1 MRNILT
7 ISKRELTRLRSRLGG
22 DARATILALALGAL
36 ALTWFA
42 QQQPLTV
49 GAGLY
54 RVGVTSN
61 TPAIHDSKFNIV
73 NVDSA
78 TGRTLLDQKAIDV
91 FVDGAS
97 VLTRTDDKS
106 RYAAGALKRYLEK
119 RETARINAEYDIA
132 QAFPLRVEINYFTAS
147 GESASPLPPELT
159 NPTPATA
166 PPSNEPQ
173 TAPAA
178 SDAAVREQIRAAESG
193 VLPQIQ
199 SLTDKEIIVP
209 SLTAPPNPFGQVI
222 LAFLYIMP
230 VFLVSVFFT
239 SGFMDEKTNRK
250 LTMLLSAPITPFQII
265 IGKMLPYV
273 TFSLCGVVAIALLT
287 HGDPLLALLIFAPAV
302 FFIFGIYLMVPMLY
316 RTFKD
321 TTFIS
326 MLATS
331 LTTAY
336 LITPAM
342 FSGISDL
349 AYMSPI
355 TLAVKMYRNETFGLP
370 EYLFA
375 ATPLVLIFALAL
387 YISTRVLNEEFLM
400 GFRPLH
406 RKLADAIF
414 LIINREHLST
424 SIFVLSLLLIP
435 LVYLAQ
441 LIALAISLNLP
452 MTLTLAGILFV
463 AAILEE
469 LAKSAGIVVLREHGL
484 IHSTRQVLTLTFLSA
499 LGFLVG
505 EKGLLLVTLS
515 AVAQSS
521 IAGTL
526 FNTGLLPVP
535 LAAHFIFTS
544 IVCLLTT
551 RLHVR
556 YPFALFTGAL
566 LHALY
571 NFALIRGML

>member
-7 ISKRELTRLRSRLGG
+7 ISKRELTRLGSRLGSN
-22 DARATILALALGAL
+22 ARATILALALGAL
-36 ALTWFA
+36 ALVWFA
-42 QQQPLTV
+42 QQQPLAV

-54 RVGVTSN
+54 RVGVTSDA
-61 TPAIHDSKFNIV
+61 PAIHDSKFNIV
-73 NVDSA
+73 NVDSVS
-78 TGRTLLDQKAIDV
+78 GRALLDQKAIDV
-91 FVDGAS
+91 FVDGAF
-97 VLTRTDDKS
+97 VLTRADDKS

-132 QAFPLRVEINYFTAS
+132 QAFPLRVEINYLDAAAT
-147 GESASPLPPELT
+147 LPPSTE
-159 NPTPATA
+159 
-166 PPSNEPQ
+166 S
-173 TAPAA
+173 TAPAGNGSAASSSA

-193 VLPQIQ
+193 ALPQIQ
-199 SLTDKEIIVP
+199 SLTDKEVIVP

-222 LAFLYIMP
+222 LAFIYIMP

-326 MLATS
+326 MLATA

-355 TLAVKMYRNETFGLP
+355 TLAVKMYRNEPFGLP

-387 YISTRVLNEEFLM
+387 YISTHVLNEEYLM

-406 RKLADAIF
+406 RKFADAIF
-414 LIINREHLST
+414 LIINRAHLST
-424 SIFVLSLLLIP
+424 SIFALSLLLIP

-441 LIALAISLNLP
+441 LVALAISLNLP
-452 MTLTLAGILFV
+452 MTLALAGILFV
-463 AAILEE
+463 AAIMEE
-469 LAKSAGIVVLREHGL
+469 LAKSAGIAVLNEHGL

-499 LGFLVG
+499 LGFLIG
-505 EKGLLLVTLS
+505 EKALLLVTLS

-521 IAGTL
+521 IAGAL

-551 RLHVR
+551 RLRVR
-556 YPFALFTGAL
+556 YPFALLAGAL
-566 LHALY
+566 AHALY
-571 NFALIRGML
+571 NFALIRGMP

>member
-22 DARATILALALGAL
+22 NAHATLLALALGAL
-36 ALTWFA
+36 ALVWFA
-42 QQQPLTV
+42 QQQPLAV

-54 RVGVTSN
+54 RVGVTSDA
-61 TPAIHDSKFNIV
+61 PAIHDSKFNIV

-78 TGRTLLDQKAIDV
+78 TGHTLLDQKAIDV
-91 FVDGAS
+91 FVDGAF

-132 QAFPLRVEINYFTAS
+132 QAFPLRVEINYLDAAAALPTS
-147 GESASPLPPELT
+147 TES
-159 NPTPATA
+159 TA
-166 PPSNEPQ
+166 PEGNGS
-173 TAPAA
+173 AASSSA
-178 SDAAVREQIRAAESG
+178 SDAAVREQIRVAESG
-193 VLPQIQ
+193 ALPLIQ
-199 SLTDKEIIVP
+199 SLTDKEVIVP

-222 LAFLYIMP
+222 LAFIYIMP

-239 SGFMDEKTNRK
+239 SGFMDEKTNHK

-326 MLATS
+326 MLATA

-355 TLAVKMYRNETFGLP
+355 TLAVKMYRNEPFGLP

-387 YISTRVLNEEFLM
+387 YISTRVLNEEYLM

-414 LIINREHLST
+414 LIINRAHLST
-424 SIFVLSLLLIP
+424 SIFFLSLLLIP

-441 LIALAISLNLP
+441 LVALAISLNLP
-452 MTLTLAGILFV
+452 MTLALAGILFV
-463 AAILEE
+463 AAIMEE
-469 LAKSAGIVVLREHGL
+469 LAKSAGIAVLNEHGL

-499 LGFLVG
+499 LGFLIG
-505 EKGLLLVTLS
+505 EKALLLVTLS

-521 IAGTL
+521 IAGAL
-526 FNTGLLPVP
+526 FNTGLLPMP

-556 YPFALFTGAL
+556 YPFALLAGAL
-566 LHALY
+566 AHALY
-571 NFALIRGML
+571 NFALIRGMP

>member
-1 MRNILT
+1 MCLPST
-7 ISKRELTRLRSRLGG
+7 GDHTGSPLHVEKCGTFSRSLN
-22 DARATILALALGAL
+22 ATLLALALGTL
-36 ALTWFA
+36 ALVWFA
-42 QQQPLTV
+42 QQQPLAV

-54 RVGVTSN
+54 RVGVTSDA
-61 TPAIHDSKFNIV
+61 PAIHDSKFNIV

-78 TGRTLLDQKAIDV
+78 TGHTLLDQKAIDV
-91 FVDGAS
+91 FVDGAF

-132 QAFPLRVEINYFTAS
+132 QAFPLRVEINYLDAAAALPTS
-147 GESASPLPPELT
+147 TES
-159 NPTPATA
+159 TA
-166 PPSNEPQ
+166 PEGNGS
-173 TAPAA
+173 AASSSA

-193 VLPQIQ
+193 ALPQIQ
-199 SLTDKEIIVP
+199 SLTDKEVIVP

-222 LAFLYIMP
+222 LAFIYIMP

-250 LTMLLSAPITPFQII
+250 LTMLLSAPITPLQII

-287 HGDPLLALLIFAPAV
+287 HGDPLLALLIFAPAI

-326 MLATS
+326 MLATA

-387 YISTRVLNEEFLM
+387 YISTRVLNEEYLM

-414 LIINREHLST
+414 LIINRAHLST
-424 SIFVLSLLLIP
+424 SIFFLSLLLIP

-441 LIALAISLNLP
+441 LVALAISLNLP
-452 MTLTLAGILFV
+452 MTLALAGILFV
-463 AAILEE
+463 AAIMEE
-469 LAKSAGIVVLREHGL
+469 LAKSAGIAVLNEHGL

-499 LGFLVG
+499 LGFLIG
-505 EKGLLLVTLS
+505 EKALLLVTLS

-521 IAGTL
+521 IAGAL
-526 FNTGLLPVP
+526 FNTGLLPMP

-544 IVCLLTT
+544 IV
-551 RLHVR
+551 
-556 YPFALFTGAL
+556 
-566 LHALY
+566 
-571 NFALIRGML
+571 